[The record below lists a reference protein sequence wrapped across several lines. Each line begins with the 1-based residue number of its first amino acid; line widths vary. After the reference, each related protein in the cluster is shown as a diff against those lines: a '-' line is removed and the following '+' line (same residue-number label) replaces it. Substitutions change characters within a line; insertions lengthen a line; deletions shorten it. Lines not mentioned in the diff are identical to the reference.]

1 MPSKPAMPQATVVLL
16 LALLLGIQ
24 PITTD
29 LYLPALPALTEGFGA
44 NMAQGQMTLS
54 ALLLAFGLSQLVWG
68 PLSDRFGRKPI
79 LLIGLVLYSL
89 AAIGCAFADSMDLLI
104 TWRIMQGLA
113 MGAVVMCGRALV
125 RDLYTPIVG
134 VTVMSKGLTGLGVF
148 ACLSAPLGGYLA
160 GHWGAKAALLAL
172 TVFGVAT
179 LCMVFLRFQETLS
192 QKNLSALQPSSLVKT
207 WWLILK
213 NPVFLTYSALSFASY
228 GILFTFLASS
238 SFVFIK
244 IHGFTP
250 PQYGF
255 IMFGMSAFYLCGTVW
270 CRWQIRRSGIA
281 RSVAI
286 AAGLS
291 LTGGTLLAV
300 LAFTGNHS
308 PWALI
313 LPYYLIAVGH
323 GVHQPCGQTGAI
335 GPFGKAAGT
344 AAALNGF
351 LMMLTAFATGAWL
364 SFANDG
370 SAMPMILA
378 VWFWSIFI
386 SIIAWTAVQQHAN
399 A

>member
-172 TVFGVAT
+172 TVFGIAT
-179 LCMVFLRFQETLS
+179 LCMVFSRFQETLS

-364 SFANDG
+364 SFTNDG

>member
-1 MPSKPAMPQATVVLL
+1 MPAQPTMTQTTVVFI

-44 NMAQGQMTLS
+44 SMAQGQHTLS

-79 LLIGLVLYSL
+79 LVMGLILYTI
-89 AAIGCAFADSMDLLI
+89 AATGSAFAGTMSHLI

-125 RDLYTPIVG
+125 RDLYTPVIG

-172 TVFGVAT
+172 AVFGLAT
-179 LCMVFLRFQETLS
+179 LCMVVAKFKETLP

-213 NPVFLTYSALSFASY
+213 NPIFLTYSALSFASY
-228 GILFTFLASS
+228 GVLFTFLASS
-238 SFVFIK
+238 SYVFIK

-250 PQYGF
+250 PQYGL
-255 IMFGMSAFYLCGTVW
+255 IMFGMSAFYLSGTVW
-270 CRWQIRRSGIA
+270 CRWLIKRSGIA

-286 AAGLS
+286 AGGLS
-291 LTGGTLLAV
+291 VSGGSLMAI

-313 LPYYLIAVGH
+313 FPYYLIAIGH

-335 GPFGKAAGT
+335 GPFGQAAGT

-351 LMMLTAFATGAWL
+351 LMMLIAFVTGVWL
-364 SFANDG
+364 SFASDG

-378 VWFWSIFI
+378 VWFWSICI
-386 SIIAWTAVQQHAN
+386 SIVAWTAVQRHAK

>member
-1 MPSKPAMPQATVVLL
+1 MSQSSVVFILS
-16 LALLLGIQ
+16 LLLGIQ

-44 NMAQGQMTLS
+44 SVAQGQTTLS

-68 PLSDRFGRKPI
+68 PLSDRFGRRPL
-79 LLIGLVLYSL
+79 LLIGLALYTL
-89 AAIGCAFADSMDLLI
+89 AAVGSALADSMELLI
-104 TWRIMQGLA
+104 TWRILQGLA

-125 RDLYTPIVG
+125 RDLYTPLAG

-148 ACLSAPLGGYLA
+148 ACLSAPLGGFLA
-160 GHWGAKAALLAL
+160 GNWGAKAALLAL
-172 TVFGVAT
+172 AVFGFVT
-179 LCMVFLRFQETLS
+179 LIVVFGQFKETLT
-192 QKNLSALQPSSLVKT
+192 QKNLNALQPVAMAKT

-228 GILFTFLASS
+228 GVLFTFLASS

-255 IMFGMSAFYLCGTVW
+255 IMFGMSSFYLCGTVW
-270 CRWQIRRSGIA
+270 CRWQIKRSGVA

-286 AAGLS
+286 AACLS
-291 LTGGTLLAV
+291 IAGGTLMA
-300 LAFTGNHS
+300 AMFFTGIQS

-313 LPYYLIAVGH
+313 LPCYLIAIGH

-351 LMMLTAFATGAWL
+351 LMMLVAFATGAWM
-364 SFANDG
+364 SFVTDG
-370 SAMPMILA
+370 SAKPMVLA
-378 VWFWSIFI
+378 VWFWTIFI
-386 SIIAWTAVQQHAN
+386 TLVALTAVQRQAKVK
-399 A
+399 AAE